1 MAKIEIPTATEQRE
15 NEAELAELLAEYYR
29 LAEPEMER
37 EGDFLWQ
44 IVERFIDG
52 KQVGWFV
59 EHDGDVYQLDPRTGE
74 DGPHPTRATAV
85 QVMIEHLRDAIVL
98 VRSWQ

>member
-1 MAKIEIPTATEQRE
+1 MAKTESTTAIEER
-15 NEAELAELLAEYYR
+15 NEAELAELLTEYYR
-29 LAEPEMER
+29 LAEREMER

-59 EHDGDVYQLDPRTGE
+59 EHDGEICQLDPFSRE
-74 DGPHPTRATAV
+74 DGPTRTV
-85 QVMIEHLRDAIVL
+85 PPPCNT
-98 VRSWQ
+98 